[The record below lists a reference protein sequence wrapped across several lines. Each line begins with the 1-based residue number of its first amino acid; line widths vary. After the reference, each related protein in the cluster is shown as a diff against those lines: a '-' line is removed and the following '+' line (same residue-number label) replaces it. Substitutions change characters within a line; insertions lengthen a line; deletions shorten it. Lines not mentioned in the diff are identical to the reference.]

1 MPGTGSRR
9 TEKKPGRSPAPAMVD
24 DAAAIEP
31 EADRERAQPFVAA
44 GAEKGVNVTARQLAR
59 TVNLT

>member
-1 MPGTGSRR
+1 
-9 TEKKPGRSPAPAMVD
+9 MVD

-44 GAEKGVNVTARQLAR
+44 GAEKGVNVTARQPAR